1 MMQGNILLLV
11 PIIFPIIMGILIKKH
26 DIRTYGIRKIH
37 RITAVLPIINLFI
50 LMGLFMMENQSLDVI
65 GLTNILTIQLQ
76 IDSITKFFTLLTTFI
91 WIFVTFYSFEYMG
104 DEKNV
109 DNFYMFLSISYG
121 LVLGLGFAGNMFTY
135 YLFYEF
141 MTLSTFPLVIHSKTV
156 ESMKAGIKYLAYSFS
171 GAALVLIGIIF
182 TYYHGIDSQFKPGGI
197 LNPEIFNNNIAL
209 IIYLLTFIGFG
220 SKAGMYPLHAWLPNA
235 HPVAPAPAS
244 GILSGI
250 ITKAGVL
257 GIIRFTFYVYGAEGI
272 RGSWAQT
279 TILVLSMFTIFMG
292 SMLAFRTKELKKR
305 LAFSS
310 VSQVS
315 YVLFGIA
322 LLNTEGFIGGLSH
335 MTFHA
340 ILKNILFLGAGAII
354 CRAGKYYTYELKGI
368 GKQMPITMWTFTIAS
383 LALIGIPPLSGFISK
398 WYLGLGGLGF
408 MNYTLGVVG
417 VVTLIVSA
425 LLTGG
430 YLIPI
435 FVDAFFPGQDYN
447 YNKLTSYE
455 PTKFMTIP
463 LVILTV
469 VVILLGMFPNFLIVF
484 FNGIAESIL

>member
-1 MMQGNILLLV
+1 MKGSILLLL
-11 PIIFPIIMGILIKKH
+11 PIIFPIIIGLMIKKNN
-26 DIRTYGIRKIH
+26 IKRTNRLVIIM
-37 RITAVLPIINLFI
+37 PIINLFI
-50 LMGLFMMENQSLDVI
+50 LIGLFMMDNQTLNLI
-65 GLTNILTIQLQ
+65 GVNHILSIRFQ
-76 IDSITKFFTLLTTFI
+76 IDELSKFFTILTTFI
-91 WIFVTFYSFEYMG
+91 WIFVSLYSLEYMNNEKKIETFYI
-104 DEKNV
+104 
-109 DNFYMFLSISYG
+109 FLSISYG

-141 MTLSTFPLVIHSKTV
+141 MTLSTFPLVIHSRTD
-156 ESMKAGIKYLAYSFS
+156 ESMKAGIKYLVYSFS
-171 GAALVLIGIIF
+171 GAGLVLIGIIF
-182 TYYHGIDSQFKPGGI
+182 TYYHGLSTEFRPGGI
-197 LNPEIFNNNIAL
+197 LNPDIINNNITL

-257 GIIRFTFYVYGAEGI
+257 GIIRFTFYVYGADTI
-272 RGSWAQT
+272 RGSWVQIS
-279 TILVLSMFTIFMG
+279 ILILSMFTIFMG

-322 LLNTEGFIGGLSH
+322 LLNTEGFIGGLIH

-354 CRAGKYYTYELKGI
+354 CKAGKYYTYELKGI

-383 LALIGIPPLSGFISK
+383 LALVGIPPLSGFISK

-408 MNYTLGVVG
+408 MNYTLGLVG
-417 VVTLIVSA
+417 LVTIIVSA

-447 YNKLTSYE
+447 YNILTSYE

-469 VVILLGMFPNFLIVF
+469 AVVLLGIFPNFLIVF
-484 FNGIAESIL
+484 FNDIAQGIL